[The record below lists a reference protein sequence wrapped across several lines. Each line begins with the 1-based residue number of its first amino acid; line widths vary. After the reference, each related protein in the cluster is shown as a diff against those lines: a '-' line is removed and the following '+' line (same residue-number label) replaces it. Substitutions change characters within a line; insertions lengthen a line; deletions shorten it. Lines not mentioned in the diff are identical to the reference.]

1 MSMARADQN
10 NVDPE
15 LVRIGDATEEGAAG
29 EGRVRRDKDG
39 VGGASMV
46 SFPLYP
52 WPWPL
57 SACTRV
63 CE

>member
-29 EGRVRRDKDG
+29 EGRVRRDKGG

-46 SFPLYP
+46 SFPLDRK
-52 WPWPL
+52 
-57 SACTRV
+57 SV
-63 CE
+63 V